1 MNRYTITTIEKVEHT
16 YTVIAKTEEEA
27 RKLLANNCYDPES
40 CFLDEELQEICE
52 EELYYP
58 CQETTAYYDA
68 EQLKRAERLDDHE
81 VEPSWGIYD
90 IDGVRAVICDCDVR
104 HAEGDE

>member
-27 RKLLANNCYDPES
+27 RKLLADNYYDPES

-52 EELYYP
+52 EELY
-58 CQETTAYYDA
+58 
-68 EQLKRAERLDDHE
+68 
-81 VEPSWGIYD
+81 
-90 IDGVRAVICDCDVR
+90 
-104 HAEGDE
+104 